1 MKQFFILIILTLLL
15 SPTALAAIGKQGL
28 IINGG
33 IESITLQKGER
44 IRLRVRDKTSNLPA
58 LKDLTFSSD
67 NDLIASIDEDSGILR
82 ANSIG
87 TTYISIMRPNGNG
100 AAITVHVVERDKPHS
115 IFPLFFILGLGALMG
130 YLLLCRRF

>member
-1 MKQFFILIILTLLL
+1 MKRIILFIFIALSL
-15 SPTALAAIGKQGL
+15 SPIAFAAIGKQGL

-44 IRLRVRDKTSNLPA
+44 IRLRVRDKTTNLPV
-58 LKDLTFSSD
+58 LKDLSFSSD

-100 AAITVHVVERDKPHS
+100 AAIAVCVVAKEKKPS
-115 IFPLFFILGLGALMG
+115 PFYLFFILGLGALTG
-130 YLLLCRRF
+130 FILRNQF